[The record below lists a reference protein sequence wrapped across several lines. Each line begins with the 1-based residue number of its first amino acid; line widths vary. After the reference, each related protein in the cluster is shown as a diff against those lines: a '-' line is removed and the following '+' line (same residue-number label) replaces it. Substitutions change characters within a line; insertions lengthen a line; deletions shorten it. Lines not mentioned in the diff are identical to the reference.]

1 MVSARIGVIMVG
13 LGLLILLVG
22 FYFFDAAGDVVTP
35 EDVIWGLGRL
45 FRDIDRSDIRLLEK
59 IGIAGVAIGGVLF
72 LGGLILMIR
81 RGQ

>member
-1 MVSARIGVIMVG
+1 MAG
-13 LGLLILLVG
+13 LGLLIMVVS

-45 FRDIDRSDIRLLEK
+45 FRDIDKSDIRLMEMVGL
-59 IGIAGVAIGGVLF
+59 IGMAIGGTLL

-81 RGQ
+81 HGQ